1 MMEEWAEIRRLHL
14 SEGMAIKAI
23 ARRLGLARNTVR
35 AALAA
40 DSPPR
45 YERAPAGSRC
55 DAFESAILLLLAEFP
70 EMPATVIAERVGW
83 LHSPSVLR
91 ARVAELRPLYRP
103 AGPADRAGAGAGGG
117 VRGGSGVP

>member
-23 ARRLGLARNTVR
+23 ARRMGLARNTVR
-35 AALAA
+35 EALAA

-55 DAFESAILLLLAEFP
+55 DAFEPAIRLLLAEFP

-83 LHSPSVLR
+83 RHSPSVLR
-91 ARVAELRPLYRP
+91 ARVAELRPVYRP
-103 AGPADRAGAGAGGG
+103 AGPRGRTPNTAGAGT
-117 VRGGSGVP
+117 PFD